1 MRYISIVAV
10 LAVLQYFFFGVRV
23 GLARGRYGVK
33 APAVS
38 GHETFEREFRVHM
51 NTLEQLVA
59 FLPALF
65 IAGMYWP
72 DAVIA
77 GIGTVYLLGRFV
89 YWRQYVANPAS
100 RGPGFLLTA
109 APTFILLAAALVGA
123 LTRSAAG

>member
-1 MRYISIVAV
+1 MRYISVVAVVAV
-10 LAVLQYFFFGVRV
+10 LQFYFFGVRV

-65 IAGMYWP
+65 IAGLYWP
-72 DAVIA
+72 DAVVA
-77 GIGTVYLLGRFV
+77 GVGAVYLLGRFV

-100 RGPGFLLTA
+100 RGPGFLLTV